1 MNNIARLIISI
12 LICEGAG
19 IIGSLFTMS
28 QIKSWYAGIKKPS
41 FNPPGWIFGP
51 VWSILFLL
59 MGVSLYLVWSGGIS
73 GIPIETEITIFG
85 IQLALNILWSILFFG
100 IHSPRLAFVDI
111 IFLWAMI
118 LLTVFEFYSINNTAG
133 LLLVPYFLWV
143 SFALILNFEIWKLN

>member
-1 MNNIARLIISI
+1 MNNIFKLIISI

-19 IIGSLFTMS
+19 IFGSLFTMS
-28 QIKSWYAGIKKPS
+28 QIKSWYADIKKPS
-41 FNPPGWIFGP
+41 FNPPDWIFGP
-51 VWSILFLL
+51 VWSFLFLL

-73 GIPIETEITIFG
+73 GISIKTEIIIFV

-100 IHSPRLAFVDI
+100 IHSPKLAFVDI
-111 IFLWAMI
+111 VFLWAMI

-133 LLLVPYFLWV
+133 LLLIPYFLWV